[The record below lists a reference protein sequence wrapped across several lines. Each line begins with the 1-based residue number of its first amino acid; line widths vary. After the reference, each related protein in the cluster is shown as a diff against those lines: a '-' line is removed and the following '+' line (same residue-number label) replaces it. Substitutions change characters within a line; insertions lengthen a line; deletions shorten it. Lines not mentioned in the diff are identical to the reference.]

1 MVRLLPRYSIAACG
15 GVRRV
20 RRERG
25 KALLA
30 QRRRDG
36 SPRMHARGAACMTTA
51 AESTAVNAPSVA
63 HSVPSEEDRPSDVR
77 PFDRATESARAAA
90 AAVPASY
97 ASQPSWSPPLPP
109 PFSSPFLSVLPRVA
123 RRLKTLFCPHTAR
136 SPATTNSICIWTTQ
150 QRMPLSRS
158 RSTTKGNERAPG
170 GTTAFVDRDK
180 HTQGQIDT

>member
-15 GVRRV
+15 GERRV

-36 SPRMHARGAACMTTA
+36 SPRMHECSVHDDGRRCKRSFRSTQRSIRGGPT
-51 AESTAVNAPSVA
+51 E
-63 HSVPSEEDRPSDVR
+63 RR

-97 ASQPSWSPPLPP
+97 ASQPSWSPPLL
-109 PFSSPFLSVLPRVA
+109 SSLLLSLLVCFAEGCQAIENVILPTQLD
-123 RRLKTLFCPHTAR
+123 RRTVYGLPNNACLSLSLNNR
-136 SPATTNSICIWTTQ
+136 RERTNAGRYGFRR
-150 QRMPLSRS
+150 QRQ
-158 RSTTKGNERAPG
+158 THPG
-170 GTTAFVDRDK
+170 ADR
-180 HTQGQIDT
+180 HITYN

>member
-25 KALLA
+25 KVLLA
-30 QRRRDG
+30 QHRRDG
-36 SPRMHARGAACMTTA
+36 SPRMHECMHGRGAACMTTA
-51 AESTAVNAPSVA
+51 AAVNAPSVA

-97 ASQPSWSPPLPP
+97 ASQPSWSPPLLP
-109 PFSSPFLSVLPRVA
+109 SPLPLFLSVLPRVA

-136 SPATTNSICIWTTQ
+136 SPDYEQYIWTTQ
-150 QRMPLSRS
+150 QCMPLSL
-158 RSTTKGNERAPG
+158 STTRGNERAPG
-170 GTTAFVDRDK
+170 ATAFVDRDK